1 MLLCPSTITY
11 TFLVV
16 FPTLTLSLTLTPLSP
31 TDAHISKVF
40 DSSHQ
45 TPSRSGARSPAV
57 AGAAAAR
64 RAPQRPPPHRRDR
77 DVLSTF
83 SADSGTGQDLAA
95 SQLSLERQRR
105 AQRDMTKSR
114 TFPDY
119 GGSASGELVA
129 PLRADGL

>member
-1 MLLCPSTITY
+1 M
-11 TFLVV
+11 
-16 FPTLTLSLTLTPLSP
+16 
-31 TDAHISKVF
+31 F

-57 AGAAAAR
+57 AGAAR
-64 RAPQRPPPHRRDR
+64 RAPHRPPPHRRDR

-105 AQRDMTKSR
+105 AQSRDMTKSR

-119 GGSASGELVA
+119 AGSGSGEQ
-129 PLRADGL
+129 RGREGGLCGGGALGWMEQ